1 MFIHHVFFWLKEG
14 ADHAVFQN
22 ALENL
27 IKSPQI
33 KDAYL
38 GVAAKSDREVVED
51 SFDFSLLVFF
61 DNKEKHDTYQTND
74 AVHDAFIE
82 IGKNMWEKVQVYD
95 AI

>member
-14 ADHAVFQN
+14 EDHAAFKN
-22 ALENL
+22 GLENL
-27 IKSPQI
+27 IKSPQVKEAHI
-33 KDAYL
+33 

-61 DNKEKHDTYQTND
+61 DTKEKHDIYQTTD
-74 AVHDAFIE
+74 PIHQVFIDTCHT
-82 IGKNMWEKVQVYD
+82 MWSQVKVFD